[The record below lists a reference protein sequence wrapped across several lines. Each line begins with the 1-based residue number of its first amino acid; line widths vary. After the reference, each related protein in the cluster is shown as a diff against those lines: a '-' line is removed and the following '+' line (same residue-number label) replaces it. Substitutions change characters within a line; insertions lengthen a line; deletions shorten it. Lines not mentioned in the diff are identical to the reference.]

1 MPNSLQYPLE
11 RERNLQRRWARLLQ
25 RTASSTPAPVNA
37 HSGSGLLPRLPAL
50 VDTTPPRDRNAN
62 DDDLDDDEEGDED
75 EEAREPAVIRE
86 PDKDE

>member
-50 VDTTPPRDRNAN
+50 VDATPPRHRN
-62 DDDLDDDEEGDED
+62 DDDDQEGDED
-75 EEAREPAVIRE
+75 EEGREPAVVRE
-86 PDKDE
+86 HE

>member
-1 MPNSLQYPLE
+1 MPNPLQYPLE
-11 RERNLQRRWARLLQ
+11 RERDLQRRWARLLQ
-25 RTASSTPAPVNA
+25 RTASSTRAPVNA

-50 VDTTPPRDRNAN
+50 VDTTPPRDWND

>member
-11 RERNLQRRWARLLQ
+11 RERDLQRKWARLLQ
-25 RTASSTPAPVNA
+25 RTASPTSVPVNA

-50 VDTTPPRDRNAN
+50 VDTTPPRDRN
-62 DDDLDDDEEGDED
+62 DDVDLDDDEEGDEN
-75 EEAREPAVIRE
+75 EEGREPAVIRG

>member
-11 RERNLQRRWARLLQ
+11 RERDLQRRWARLLQ
-25 RTASSTPAPVNA
+25 RTASSTRAPA

-50 VDTTPPRDRNAN
+50 VDTTPPRDWND
-62 DDDLDDDEEGDED
+62 DDDLDDDEEGEED